1 MGILQ
6 NMCSPAPFF
15 FGLTQLL
22 NYDYFSVASFTN
34 KLGMVVIRTEGILNF
49 LLALNRMKIVC
60 EVKIHPVVFKSLTAS
75 AYIYFLLN
83 NILYCSPWADML
95 AVPGIFYTFDDF
107 SRPYT
112 ALISEISGTIYQ
124 VSLCSTFLAYVAIV
138 SYVAYKKRL
147 MNSKCN
153 TQRERHI
160 IIYAFT
166 RFLIDLSLSVIT
178 HYISLPKVPLTGF
191 ITYSCYCLNTLFV
204 PPFLYLCLNASLR
217 EEFFGRKKTAK
228 VAAVRS
234 VIGSMKA

>member
-1 MGILQ
+1 
-6 NMCSPAPFF
+6 MCSPAPFF

-60 EVKIHPVVFKSLTAS
+60 EVKIHPVVFK
-75 AYIYFLLN
+75 
-83 NILYCSPWADML
+83 
-95 AVPGIFYTFDDF
+95 
-107 SRPYT
+107 
-112 ALISEISGTIYQ
+112 
-124 VSLCSTFLAYVAIV
+124 
-138 SYVAYKKRL
+138 
-147 MNSKCN
+147 
-153 TQRERHI
+153 
-160 IIYAFT
+160 
-166 RFLIDLSLSVIT
+166 
-178 HYISLPKVPLTGF
+178 VPLTGF